1 MARPVI
7 RITAGRGTLDGQE
20 GRMGRILL
28 LWVLA
33 FLAQA
38 AEAAGSTVRE
48 QYYTVYGQTVADIQR
63 SIFERTP
70 MRNARGAFAG
80 NTKSNFRT
88 TYRLIALPQQG
99 CTVANAVVKVESV
112 VTLPQLAPAVRS
124 PAVETEWRRYY
135 AALRAHEY
143 LHVQNGEESARTAQQ
158 WLAGVK
164 TRWSCAEAKPQV
176 SAAIRSFLLRLDER
190 DQQMDAATEHGR
202 SQGAWLDARVR

>member
-7 RITAGRGTLDGQE
+7 RITADRGTLE
-20 GRMGRILL
+20 GRERRVGGALL
-28 LWVLA
+28 LWALA
-33 FLAQA
+33 FLTQA
-38 AEAAGSTVRE
+38 AGATVRE

-63 SIFERTP
+63 SIFENSP

-80 NTKSNFRT
+80 NTKSNFQT

-112 VTLPQLAPAVRS
+112 VTLPQLAPAARS
-124 PAVETEWRRYY
+124 PAVEAEWRRYF

-143 LHVQNGEESARTAQQ
+143 LHVQNGEESARKAQQ
-158 WLAGVK
+158 WLAGVR
-164 TRWSCAEAKPQV
+164 TSWSCAEAKPQV
-176 SAAIRSFLLRLDER
+176 RAAIRSFLLRMDER